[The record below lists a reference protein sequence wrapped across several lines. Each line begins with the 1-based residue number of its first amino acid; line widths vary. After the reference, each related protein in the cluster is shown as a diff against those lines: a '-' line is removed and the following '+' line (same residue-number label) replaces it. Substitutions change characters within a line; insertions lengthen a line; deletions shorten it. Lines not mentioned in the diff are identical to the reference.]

1 MPCRLPA
8 LDLTA
13 IDAALAGIGA
23 STEEHADPALPD
35 RGHVA
40 DLEQRLRQQH
50 RELVAARAQVVKLEA
65 AIAAPARLDGT

>member
-23 STEEHADPALPD
+23 STEEHADPPLPD

-40 DLEQRLRQQH
+40 DLEQRLRQ
-50 RELVAARAQVVKLEA
+50 L
-65 AIAAPARLDGT
+65 